1 MSTALI
7 GYSGFVGQTLLR
19 AASFDHLYRSTNIQD
34 ITGHSFDLVVCAGAP
49 AQKWLANKEPAAD
62 ARSIDSLMGCLRTIQ
77 ASRFVLV
84 STVDVFGKPVCVDET
99 CAVETEGLHPYGFNR
114 WRLEQF
120 VRSTFAEAL
129 IIRLPGLVGHGLKK
143 NILFDFLNDNNLH
156 NINAQDVFQFYP
168 MVHLWEDIVKCL
180 NLGLDLVHLTAAP
193 VDVARVA
200 KQGFGLDFENTL
212 SRPAIR
218 YDFRS
223 IHAGYWGKKDYQYS
237 AEDSL
242 AAIREYAQTEPRRI
256 QA

>member
-62 ARSIDSLMGCLRTIQ
+62 ARSIDSLMDCLRTIQ

-143 NILFDFLNDNNLH
+143 NILFDFLNEPLQ
-156 NINAQDVFQFYP
+156 A
-168 MVHLWEDIVKCL
+168 
-180 NLGLDLVHLTAAP
+180 LGLIRFCFQIGLYLRDGGFQRFLLFLVGQGQGG
-193 VDVARVA
+193 VALVR
-200 KQGFGLDFENTL
+200 
-212 SRPAIR
+212 
-218 YDFRS
+218 
-223 IHAGYWGKKDYQYS
+223 
-237 AEDSL
+237 
-242 AAIREYAQTEPRRI
+242 
-256 QA
+256 